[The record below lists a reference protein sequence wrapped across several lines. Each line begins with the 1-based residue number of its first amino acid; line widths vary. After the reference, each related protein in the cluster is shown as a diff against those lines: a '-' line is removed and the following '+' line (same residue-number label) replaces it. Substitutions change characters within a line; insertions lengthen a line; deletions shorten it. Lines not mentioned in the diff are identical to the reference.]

1 MRELPRAKSQTATIQ
16 TDRRNNENRIYRR
29 REKKKNLL
37 NKRQIKEK
45 QLKLKELA
53 RNASKIGQAFKT
65 NSLCDVIW
73 ELVGGTKDSLT
84 QIN

>member
-1 MRELPRAKSQTATIQ
+1 MRELPLARSPTATIQ
-16 TDRRNNENRIYRR
+16 TDRRNNEDRIYRR
-29 REKKKNLL
+29 KEKKALEQKAD
-37 NKRQIKEK
+37 KEK

-84 QIN
+84 QIS

>member
-29 REKKKNLL
+29 REKKNLL

-84 QIN
+84 QIS

>member
-16 TDRRNNENRIYRR
+16 TDRRNKENKIYRR
-29 REKKKNLL
+29 KEKIPLEQKAD
-37 NKRQIKEK
+37 KEK

-65 NSLCDVIW
+65 NSLCDVIR
-73 ELVGGTKDSLT
+73 ELVGGTKDNLT
-84 QIN
+84 QIS

>member
-1 MRELPRAKSQTATIQ
+1 MKIGYIEG
-16 TDRRNNENRIYRR
+16 
-29 REKKKNLL
+29 KKKPLEQ
-37 NKRQIKEK
+37 KADKEK

-65 NSLCDVIW
+65 ISLCDVIW

-84 QIN
+84 QIS